1 MKFEHIRVMNFEN
14 AFRGMR
20 HPKESYHLSDSEFG
34 LHNINYLE
42 EDFNVVHNWT
52 EFLENEEKEVEIG
65 EWLIDNGVLYKDDD
79 YIEYAFLGPRDLRL
93 AQQLISGGSEHRKF
107 MRQIFVSVDITAPL
121 YWWKEFD
128 TYKVGTVANSTSTM
142 HKIQSKPITMESFE
156 LDDFD
161 PTVKVFD
168 IPEYGCWI
176 KDQAQELINMCEA
189 LRQKYNETKDV
200 KYWKELIR
208 WLPEGWLQTRTITM
222 NYENLLG
229 MCSSG
234 QRRFHKLNEWSG
246 THTEVDESFMQ
257 FARSLPYAQELIFM
271 DELKSEKM
279 PLVDFL

>member
-52 EFLENEEKEVEIG
+52 EFLENEKKEVEIG

-142 HKIQSKPITMESFE
+142 HKIQSKPITMGSFE

>member
-1 MKFEHIRVMNFEN
+1 MKFEHIRVMNFKN

-34 LHNINYLE
+34 LHNINNIE
-42 EDFNVVHNWT
+42 EDFNVTHNWT
-52 EFLENEEKEVEIG
+52 EFLESEEKEVEIN
-65 EWLIDNGVLYKDDD
+65 EWLIKNGILYRDDD
-79 YIEYAFLGPRDLRL
+79 YIEYAFLGPNDLRL

-156 LDDFD
+156 LDDFE

-176 KDQAQELINMCEA
+176 KDQAQEIVNMCEA
-189 LRQKYNETKDV
+189 LRQKYNETEDV

-279 PLVDFL
+279 PLVDFS